1 MRLLSL
7 ISGFVYLAAFA
18 SVALAQEGSTAVEP
32 EIEVTASFPES
43 NPFGHIVNGE
53 KNKIMLLVENKSD
66 LNVTLLNIA
75 GAVHN
80 MNTDAVIKNTT
91 AMAFGLVLPS
101 GIKLELAYVFHSEFK
116 PGDVRLNVWLNN
128 AVGESQYRVNA
139 YDSIVTIVEPEKSI
153 LDLKLFITYV
163 IIIGIFGGVI
173 YTAYVTFVPQSKK
186 PRRKQAAPSDVST
199 PVTVTATGAGGY
211 QEEWIPEHHLKK
223 SKKTGVVSSDG
234 ETSGG
239 EASGKEGRK
248 RKSKK

>member
-7 ISGFVYLAAFA
+7 FSGFVYLAAFLSIA
-18 SVALAQEGSTAVEP
+18 SAQTDSTTLQP

-53 KNKIMLLVENKSD
+53 KNQIKLLVENKSD
-66 LNVTLLNIA
+66 LNVTLLSIA
-75 GAVHN
+75 GAIQN
-80 MNTDAVIKNTT
+80 IKTDAVIKNTT
-91 AMAFGLVLPS
+91 VMTFGVKLLPGVKS
-101 GIKLELAYVFHSEFK
+101 ELTYAFHSEFT
-116 PGDVRLNVWLNN
+116 PGDVRLNVWLYH
-128 AVGESQYRVNA
+128 AVDETLYRVEA

-153 LDLKLFITYV
+153 LDLKLLITYL
-163 IIIGIFGGVI
+163 IIIGLFGGAI
-173 YTAYVTFVPQSKK
+173 YTAYITFVPQAKK
-186 PRRKQAAPSDVST
+186 PRRKQAASDVGT

-223 SKKTGVVSSDG
+223 SRKAGAVSSDG

-248 RKSKK
+248 RKGKK